1 MDNNKTVYQTMREYV
16 ENNENLP
23 DETKQDYLN
32 CLDQLNQG
40 KLPDQETMKEVSAY
54 LDHEMELI
62 EEAAIEDHDS
72 DLISKLAD
80 IRDSRN
86 ELEKAV
92 FMIYDPENKEYQES
106 PEVKDKAIKNL
117 LSKISSVANSQPVAV
132 ADKL

>member
-1 MDNNKTVYQTMREYV
+1 MNPP
-16 ENNENLP
+16 ENQR
-23 DETKQDYLN
+23 KQDYLN